1 MKPLKPLHVQNMKT
15 VNLYSKRFTPARGW
29 HWRIERICEADS
41 SEKWLKIFSE
51 DEPEIEFKLSKK
63 LPKL

>member
-1 MKPLKPLHVQNMKT
+1 MKT
-15 VNLYSKRFTPARGW
+15 VNLYSKRFSISRGW

>member
-1 MKPLKPLHVQNMKT
+1 MYNSGIKDMEIIGLF
-15 VNLYSKRFTPARGW
+15 SKRFSVAKGW
-29 HWRIERICEADS
+29 HWRIERVCEADS

-51 DEPEIEFKLSKK
+51 DEPGIEFKLSKK